1 VVHGRRFVLSTS
13 RYSEELVVVGHIIWI
28 VVLGLVVGA
37 IARLIVPGKHNIGLI
52 MTAVLGIVGAYVGGT
67 LGSLVF
73 PPHQFDITP
82 PVKHSFLGALVGA
95 VILLWVYRLVA
106 ARSSRR

>member
-1 VVHGRRFVLSTS
+1 VVL
-13 RYSEELVVVGHIIWI
+13 HIIWI
-28 VVLGLVVGA
+28 IVLGLVVGA

-52 MTAVLGIVGAYVGGT
+52 LTAVLGIVGAYVGGT

-82 PVKHSFLGALVGA
+82 PIKHSFLGALVGA

-106 ARSSRR
+106 ARSRN

>member
-82 PVKHSFLGALVGA
+82 PIKHSFLGALVGA
-95 VILLWVYRLVA
+95 VILLWIYTLVA